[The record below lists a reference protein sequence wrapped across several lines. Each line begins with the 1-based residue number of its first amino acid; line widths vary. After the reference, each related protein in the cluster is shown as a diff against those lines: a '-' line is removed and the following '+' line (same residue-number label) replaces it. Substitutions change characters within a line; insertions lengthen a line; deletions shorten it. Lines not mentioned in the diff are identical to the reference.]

1 MIICYQYTNK
11 KDKNLSIFCFKL
23 IFAYKMGFE
32 LNQ

>member
-11 KDKNLSIFCFKL
+11 KDKKPFNILFKP

-32 LNQ
+32 INQ

>member
-11 KDKNLSIFCFKL
+11 KDENLSIFYFKP

-32 LNQ
+32 INQ